1 MNKRKIISISSAVAI
16 ALVAG
21 ITYLTHQMNKR
32 KIISI
37 SSAVAIALVA
47 GITYWGFAY
56 YNEGVDR
63 QGPEPAVQSP
73 STTEIQ
79 SIDRNDNPI
88 VISIKNITV
97 EPIDSSHS
105 NLQITFDAY
114 NPNQGTIILES
125 IQYKVL
131 VNNSEV
137 ASGEIGER
145 LEGFLESQ
153 GNVFPVI
160 GSGNVT
166 LKDTDLLARN
176 SENSDLWN
184 RLSTNQIDSYQVNG
198 TYSFSQTST
207 LQASGGDRPF
217 TLNFP

>member
-1 MNKRKIISISSAVAI
+1 MTKRKTIYISSAVAI
-16 ALVAG
+16 AV
-21 ITYLTHQMNKR
+21 
-32 KIISI
+32 
-37 SSAVAIALVA
+37 VA

-63 QGPEPAVQSP
+63 QDPGPAVQSP
-73 STTEIQ
+73 ASSGIQ
-79 SIDRNDNPI
+79 SVDRNDNPI

-97 EPIDSSHS
+97 EPTDSSHS
-105 NLQITFDAY
+105 NLQIAFDAH
-114 NPNQGTIILES
+114 NPNRGTIILES

-153 GNVFPVI
+153 DNVFPVI

-184 RLSTNQIDSYQVNG
+184 RLSMNQIDSYQVNG

>member
-1 MNKRKIISISSAVAI
+1 MTKRKTIYISSAVAI
-16 ALVAG
+16 AV
-21 ITYLTHQMNKR
+21 
-32 KIISI
+32 
-37 SSAVAIALVA
+37 VA

-63 QGPEPAVQSP
+63 QDPGPAVQSP
-73 STTEIQ
+73 SSSGIQ
-79 SIDRNDNPI
+79 SVDRNDNPI

-97 EPIDSSHS
+97 EPTDSSHS
-105 NLQITFDAY
+105 NLQIAFDAH
-114 NPNQGTIILES
+114 NPNRGTIILES

-153 GNVFPVI
+153 DNVFPVI

-184 RLSTNQIDSYQVNG
+184 RLSMNQIDSYQVNG

>member
-1 MNKRKIISISSAVAI
+1 MTKRKTIYISSAVAI
-16 ALVAG
+16 AV
-21 ITYLTHQMNKR
+21 
-32 KIISI
+32 
-37 SSAVAIALVA
+37 VV

-63 QGPEPAVQSP
+63 QDPGPAVQNSA
-73 STTEIQ
+73 SSEIQ
-79 SIDRNDNPI
+79 SEDRNDNPI

-97 EPIDSSHS
+97 EPTDSSHS
-105 NLQITFDAY
+105 NLQIAFDAY
-114 NPNQGTIILES
+114 NPNRGTIILES

-131 VNNSEV
+131 INNSEV

-153 GNVFPVI
+153 DNVFPVI

-184 RLSTNQIDSYQVNG
+184 RLSMNQIDSYQVNG

-207 LQASGGDRPF
+207 LQASGGDRSF
-217 TLNFP
+217 TLKFP

>member
-1 MNKRKIISISSAVAI
+1 MTKRKTIYISSAVAI
-16 ALVAG
+16 AV
-21 ITYLTHQMNKR
+21 
-32 KIISI
+32 
-37 SSAVAIALVA
+37 VV

-63 QGPEPAVQSP
+63 QDPGPAVQS
-73 STTEIQ
+73 SASSEIQ
-79 SIDRNDNPI
+79 SEDRNDNPI

-97 EPIDSSHS
+97 EPTDSSHS
-105 NLQITFDAY
+105 NLQIAFDAY
-114 NPNQGTIILES
+114 NPNRGTIILES
-125 IQYKVL
+125 LQYKVL
-131 VNNSEV
+131 INNSEV

-153 GNVFPVI
+153 DNFFPVI

-176 SENSDLWN
+176 RENSDLWN
-184 RLSTNQIDSYQVNG
+184 RLSMNQIDSYQVNG

-207 LQASGGDRPF
+207 LQASGGDRSF
-217 TLNFP
+217 TL

>member
-1 MNKRKIISISSAVAI
+1 MTKRKTIYISLVVAI
-16 ALVAG
+16 AVIAG
-21 ITYLTHQMNKR
+21 I
-32 KIISI
+32 S
-37 SSAVAIALVA
+37 
-47 GITYWGFAY
+47 YWGFAY
-56 YNEGVDR
+56 YNEGVNR
-63 QGPEPAVQSP
+63 QEPGQAVQSP
-73 STTEIQ
+73 ASTEIQ
-79 SIDRNDNPI
+79 SMGRNDNPI
-88 VISIKNITV
+88 IISIKNITV

-105 NLQITFDAY
+105 NLQIAFDAH
-114 NPNQGTIILES
+114 NPNRRTIILES

-153 GNVFPVI
+153 DNVFPVI

-184 RLSTNQIDSYQVNG
+184 RLSMNQIDSYQVNG

-217 TLNFP
+217 ALNFP

>member
-1 MNKRKIISISSAVAI
+1 MTKRKTIYISSAVAI
-16 ALVAG
+16 AV
-21 ITYLTHQMNKR
+21 
-32 KIISI
+32 
-37 SSAVAIALVA
+37 VV

-56 YNEGVDR
+56 YNEDVDR
-63 QGPEPAVQSP
+63 QDPGPAVQS
-73 STTEIQ
+73 SASSEIQ
-79 SIDRNDNPI
+79 SEDRNDNPI

-97 EPIDSSHS
+97 EPTDSSHS
-105 NLQITFDAY
+105 NLQIAFDAY
-114 NPNQGTIILES
+114 NPNRGTIILES

-131 VNNSEV
+131 INNSEV

-153 GNVFPVI
+153 DNVFPVI

-176 SENSDLWN
+176 SENSELWN
-184 RLSTNQIDSYQVNG
+184 RLSMNQIDSYQVNG

-207 LQASGGDRPF
+207 LQASGGDRSF
-217 TLNFP
+217 TLKFP

>member
-1 MNKRKIISISSAVAI
+1 MTNRKTIYISSAVAI
-16 ALVAG
+16 AV
-21 ITYLTHQMNKR
+21 
-32 KIISI
+32 
-37 SSAVAIALVA
+37 VA
-47 GITYWGFAY
+47 GITYWGFVY
-56 YNEGVDR
+56 YNEDVDR
-63 QGPEPAVQSP
+63 QDPGQAGQSP
-73 STTEIQ
+73 ASSEIQ
-79 SIDRNDNPI
+79 SVDRNDNPI

-97 EPIDSSHS
+97 EPTDSSHS
-105 NLQITFDAY
+105 NLQIAFDAH
-114 NPNQGTIILES
+114 NPNRGTIILES

-145 LEGFLESQ
+145 LEGFLETQ
-153 GNVFPVI
+153 DNVFPVI

-184 RLSTNQIDSYQVNG
+184 RLSMNQIDSYQVNG

>member
-1 MNKRKIISISSAVAI
+1 MTKRKTIYISSAVAI
-16 ALVAG
+16 AV
-21 ITYLTHQMNKR
+21 
-32 KIISI
+32 
-37 SSAVAIALVA
+37 VV

-56 YNEGVDR
+56 YNEDVDR
-63 QGPEPAVQSP
+63 QDPGPAVQS
-73 STTEIQ
+73 SASSEIQ
-79 SIDRNDNPI
+79 SEDRNDNPI

-97 EPIDSSHS
+97 EPTDSSHS
-105 NLQITFDAY
+105 NLQIAFDAY
-114 NPNQGTIILES
+114 NPNRGTIILES

-131 VNNSEV
+131 INNSEV

-153 GNVFPVI
+153 DNVFPVI

-184 RLSTNQIDSYQVNG
+184 RLSMNQIDSYQVNG

-207 LQASGGDRPF
+207 LQASGGDRSF
-217 TLNFP
+217 TLKFP

>member
-1 MNKRKIISISSAVAI
+1 MTKRKTIYISSAVAI
-16 ALVAG
+16 AV
-21 ITYLTHQMNKR
+21 
-32 KIISI
+32 
-37 SSAVAIALVA
+37 VV

-56 YNEGVDR
+56 YNEDVDR
-63 QGPEPAVQSP
+63 QDPGPAVQS
-73 STTEIQ
+73 SASSEIQ
-79 SIDRNDNPI
+79 SEDRNDNPI

-97 EPIDSSHS
+97 EPTDSSHS
-105 NLQITFDAY
+105 NLQIAFDAY
-114 NPNQGTIILES
+114 NPNRGTIILES

-131 VNNSEV
+131 INNSEV

-153 GNVFPVI
+153 DNVFPVI

-184 RLSTNQIDSYQVNG
+184 RLSMNQIDSYQVNG

>member
-1 MNKRKIISISSAVAI
+1 MTKRKTIYISSAVAI
-16 ALVAG
+16 AVV
-21 ITYLTHQMNKR
+21 I
-32 KIISI
+32 
-37 SSAVAIALVA
+37 

-56 YNEGVDR
+56 YNEGADR
-63 QGPEPAVQSP
+63 QDPGPAVQS
-73 STTEIQ
+73 SASSGIQ
-79 SIDRNDNPI
+79 SEDRNDNPI

-97 EPIDSSHS
+97 EPTDSSHS
-105 NLQITFDAY
+105 NLQIAFDAY
-114 NPNQGTIILES
+114 NPNRGTIILES

-131 VNNSEV
+131 INNSEV

-153 GNVFPVI
+153 DNVFPVI

-184 RLSTNQIDSYQVNG
+184 RLSMNQIDSYQVNG

>member
-1 MNKRKIISISSAVAI
+1 MTKRKTIYISSAVAI
-16 ALVAG
+16 AV
-21 ITYLTHQMNKR
+21 
-32 KIISI
+32 
-37 SSAVAIALVA
+37 VA

-56 YNEGVDR
+56 YNEDVDR
-63 QGPEPAVQSP
+63 QDPGQAGQSP
-73 STTEIQ
+73 ASSEIQ
-79 SIDRNDNPI
+79 SVDRNDNPI

-97 EPIDSSHS
+97 EPTDSSHS
-105 NLQITFDAY
+105 NLQIAFDAH
-114 NPNQGTIILES
+114 NPNRGTIILES

-153 GNVFPVI
+153 DNVFPVI

-184 RLSTNQIDSYQVNG
+184 RLSMNQIDSYQVNG

>member
-1 MNKRKIISISSAVAI
+1 MTKRKTIYISSAVAI
-16 ALVAG
+16 AV
-21 ITYLTHQMNKR
+21 
-32 KIISI
+32 
-37 SSAVAIALVA
+37 VV

-63 QGPEPAVQSP
+63 QDPGPAVQS
-73 STTEIQ
+73 SASSEIQ
-79 SIDRNDNPI
+79 SEDRNDNPI

-97 EPIDSSHS
+97 EPTDSSHS
-105 NLQITFDAY
+105 NLQIAFDAY
-114 NPNQGTIILES
+114 NPNRGTIILES

-131 VNNSEV
+131 INNSEV

-153 GNVFPVI
+153 DNVFPVI

-176 SENSDLWN
+176 SENSELWN
-184 RLSTNQIDSYQVNG
+184 RLSMNQIDSYQVNG

-207 LQASGGDRPF
+207 LQASGGDRSF
-217 TLNFP
+217 TLKFP

>member
-1 MNKRKIISISSAVAI
+1 MTKRKTIYISSAVAI
-16 ALVAG
+16 AV
-21 ITYLTHQMNKR
+21 
-32 KIISI
+32 
-37 SSAVAIALVA
+37 VV

-56 YNEGVDR
+56 YNEGADR
-63 QGPEPAVQSP
+63 QDPGPAVQS
-73 STTEIQ
+73 SASSEIQ
-79 SIDRNDNPI
+79 SEDRNDNPI

-105 NLQITFDAY
+105 NLQIAFDAY
-114 NPNQGTIILES
+114 NPNRGTIILES

-131 VNNSEV
+131 INNSEV

-153 GNVFPVI
+153 DNVFPVI

-184 RLSTNQIDSYQVNG
+184 RLSMNQIDSYQVNG

>member
-1 MNKRKIISISSAVAI
+1 MTKRKTIYISSAVAI
-16 ALVAG
+16 AV
-21 ITYLTHQMNKR
+21 
-32 KIISI
+32 
-37 SSAVAIALVA
+37 VA

-56 YNEGVDR
+56 YNEGVNR
-63 QGPEPAVQSP
+63 QEPGQAVQSP
-73 STTEIQ
+73 ASTEIQ
-79 SIDRNDNPI
+79 SMGRNDNPI
-88 VISIKNITV
+88 IISIKNITV
-97 EPIDSSHS
+97 EPTDSSHS
-105 NLQITFDAY
+105 NLQIAFDAH
-114 NPNQGTIILES
+114 NPNRGTIILES

-153 GNVFPVI
+153 DNVFPVI

-184 RLSTNQIDSYQVNG
+184 RLSINQIDSYQVNG

-217 TLNFP
+217 ALNFP

>member
-37 SSAVAIALVA
+37 SLVAIALVA
-47 GITYWGFAY
+47 GITYWGFTY
-56 YNEGVDR
+56 YSEGVDR
-63 QGPEPAVQSP
+63 QDPEPAVQSP
-73 STTEIQ
+73 PTTEIQ

-97 EPIDSSHS
+97 EPIDSSNS

-114 NPNQGTIILES
+114 NPHQGTIILES

-176 SENSDLWN
+176 SENSNLWN